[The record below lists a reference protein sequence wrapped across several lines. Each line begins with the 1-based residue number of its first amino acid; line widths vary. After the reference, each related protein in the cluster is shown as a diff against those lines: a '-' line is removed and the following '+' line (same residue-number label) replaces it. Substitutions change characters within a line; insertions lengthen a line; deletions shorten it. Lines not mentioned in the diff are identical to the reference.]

1 MIYRMSNQLI
11 WVWLEGLGNPLLL
24 RLAALERKRSLLGW
38 LFLSPVCNLGRFY
51 SPRRH
56 DPKLSL

>member
-24 RLAALERKRSLLGW
+24 RLAVLRLGAQAVFFGVVFFVTR
-38 LFLSPVCNLGRFY
+38 L
-51 SPRRH
+51 
-56 DPKLSL
+56 